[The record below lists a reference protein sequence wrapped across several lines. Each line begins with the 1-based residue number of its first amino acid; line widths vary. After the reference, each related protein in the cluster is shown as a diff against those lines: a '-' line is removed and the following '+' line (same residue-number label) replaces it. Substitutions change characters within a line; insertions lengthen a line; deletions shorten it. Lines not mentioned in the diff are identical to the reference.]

1 MRNWWRLLL
10 IIWLMK
16 LPGAISELPLSS
28 ALAAMPDCAVECL
41 AAAVSNSPCSI
52 TNQTCTCTDK
62 TLSMEA
68 TSCMKR
74 ACTVKENL
82 LTKNLTMTSCGAPIR
97 DNSAGLKVTVYSLVL
112 AAIVVVF
119 QRVTFKLYRNMAL
132 GLDDYSVIL
141 TILSTIAS
149 LVVNVIGIVPNG
161 VGRDVWT
168 LTPTNIFQ
176 FLKFFY
182 ALTILYFIQ
191 VSLLKHSL
199 LFFYLHVFPAR
210 PIRRVLWG
218 TIGFN
223 TAYMLT
229 FLIVGVFSCQP
240 ISYLWTRWDGEHQGK
255 CIDINAVAWAH
266 AGISIALDV
275 WVLVVPLSQLRLLKL
290 DWRKK
295 IGVGLM
301 FSVGTF
307 ITVVSIVR
315 LRALVKFATDI
326 ENLTWDYLETVR
338 WSFIEI
344 NVGIFC
350 VCMPSLRLFLAY
362 LFPKILGTS
371 HRSINMSQSNSAGQ
385 MDSGKNMFRANAT
398 SAKVS
403 SHQKTYSGGILCER
417 VYGVDFTDNDE
428 IQLVQMEDRNC

>member
-10 IIWLMK
+10 IIWLME
-16 LPGAISELPLSS
+16 LSGATSELSLSS

-41 AAAVSNSPCSI
+41 VAAVSNSSCSI
-52 TNQTCTCTDK
+52 SNQTCICLDK

-68 TSCMKR
+68 TGCIKG

-97 DNSAGLKVTVYSLVL
+97 DKSAGLKVMVYSLVL
-112 AAIVVVF
+112 TAIVVVI
-119 QRVTFKLYRNMAL
+119 QRITFKLYRNMAL
-132 GLDDYSVIL
+132 GLDDFSIIL
-141 TILSTIAS
+141 TILSTTAS
-149 LVVNVIGIVPNG
+149 LVVNVFGIVPNG

-191 VSLLKHSL
+191 LSLLKHSL
-199 LFFYLHVFPAR
+199 LFFYLHVFPAQ

-218 TIGFN
+218 TIIFN
-223 TAYMLT
+223 TAYMLV

-275 WVLVVPLSQLRLLKL
+275 WVLVVPLSQLRHLKL

-307 ITVVSIVR
+307 ITVVSVIR
-315 LRALVKFATDI
+315 LRALVKFATNV

-344 NVGIFC
+344 TVGIFC
-350 VCMPSLRLFLAY
+350 VCMPSLRLLLAY

-371 HRSINMSQSNSAGQ
+371 HRSTDMSQSNPAGQ
-385 MDSGKNMFRANAT
+385 MDTGTNMFRANVT

-403 SHQKTYSGGILCER
+403 SHQKTYSGGIMCER
-417 VYGVDFTDNDE
+417 VYGVDFPDNDE